1 MGTIFQLLDIYTSL
15 YNVSIDFEEL
25 SLYEYQFTIMNNKKD
40 FMNNKKDIMNNEKNI
55 MNNEKKLIK
64 FIIKQKKE
72 NIFTFYYFIFD
83 KLFHYYKYL
92 GNLSME
98 HFDLIELEDNI
109 ETKTFL
115 KLLSREKFN
124 DLTDFV
130 DSICYYGL
138 TIDDICPNCLDK
150 KVNHSCSVKYR

>member
-25 SLYEYQFTIMNNKKD
+25 SLYEYQFTIINKNKK
-40 FMNNKKDIMNNEKNI
+40 I
-55 MNNEKKLIK
+55 IK

-72 NIFTFYYFIFD
+72 NIFTFYYKIFD
-83 KLFHYYKYL
+83 KLFYYYKYL
-92 GNLSME
+92 GNLSMG

-130 DSICYYGL
+130 DSICFYGL
-138 TIDDICPNCLDK
+138 TIDDICPNCLEK
-150 KVNHSCSVKYR
+150 KTIHSCIVQ